1 MAMAIPAAEVAADAA
16 GATAARGAAGG
27 AAKKKAASKAAPAG
41 EKQTGLVSASE
52 QRARNREGRAQES
65 HKRAGER
72 HEAFRSREAAR
83 NAPGPGKAKKAVAWA
98 WSGNRKLLVAEFVI
112 CIVILGMGLITSMA
126 SGKAAQGKN
135 SSNETVA
142 KAMIKGSAL
151 AGLFFLLAIL
161 AASGKGAAKTATAL
175 GTLVTASYI
184 FTSSDVHAVVS
195 WITAFFSKEGTG
207 AVKDV
212 LAPIPGAKGN
222 QPNGTAQT
230 QSGTPEGYVGP
241 GGTYTSTTGFGY

>member
-1 MAMAIPAAEVAADAA
+1 MAMAVPAAEVAADA
-16 GATAARGAAGG
+16 GEGLAAKAAGRKA
-27 AAKKKAASKAAPAG
+27 AAKKAAPSG
-41 EKQTGLVSASE
+41 EKQTGMVTASE

-83 NAPGPGKAKKAVAWA
+83 SAPGPGKAKKAVAWA

-126 SGKAAQGKN
+126 SGKSAQGKT

-151 AGLFFLLAIL
+151 AGLFFLLAIVS
-161 AASGKGAAKTATAL
+161 ASGKGAAKTATAL
-175 GTLVTASYI
+175 GTLVTASYV
-184 FTSSDVHAVVS
+184 FTSNDVHSVVTWVS
-195 WITAFFSKEGTG
+195 AFFSKGGTEA
-207 AVKDV
+207 AVTET
-212 LAPIPGAKGN
+212 LSPIPGAKGN
-222 QPNGTAQT
+222 QPSGTAQT
-230 QSGTPEGYVGP
+230 QNGTPEGYTGSD
-241 GGTYTSTTGFGY
+241 GTYTSTTGFGY